1 MEAGPSQAEFDELRK
16 RLEWLESR
24 VARIESDRDP
34 DATRSPVASVG
45 QAGTLHFA
53 GTVTTQ
59 AGARY
64 EWQQTL
70 EAGSVLDR
78 DWSESAAGLSA
89 LAHSVRLLLLHEV
102 LAGRGT
108 VAELSAHE
116 RLGTTGQLYH
126 HLRQLVSAGWL
137 RAGARGQYEV
147 PAERVVPLLIILAAV
162 RP

>member
-1 MEAGPSQAEFDELRK
+1 MEDRPSQAESDDLRK
-16 RLEWLESR
+16 RLEQLESR
-24 VARIESDRDP
+24 VARIEAARDRDG
-34 DATRSPVASVG
+34 TRSPVASAD

-53 GTVTTQ
+53 GAVTTR
-59 AGARY
+59 AGAHY

-70 EAGSVLDR
+70 EAESVLDR

-126 HLRQLVSAGWL
+126 HLRQLVSVGWL
-137 RAGARGQYEV
+137 QAGARGQYEV
-147 PAERVVPLLIILAAV
+147 PAGRVVPLLIVLAAV